1 VAQQAKLTSAKKS
14 DRSGA
19 PIPPN
24 QVAHVF
30 TIRGG
35 KIVAFNEFTDTAA
48 VRLAY
53 RKAMTA

>member
-1 VAQQAKLTSAKKS
+1 MTSAKKS